1 MNKKNRITE
10 ILGIEY
16 PIIQGAMSWIT
27 NAELVA
33 AVSNAGG
40 LGMLGPHAGHNT
52 NPKSFEEIVDR
63 LRKEIHKV
71 KLLTDKPFAVPV
83 VLTNDLS
90 TIDKIADLL
99 IEEGVKAVLINGI
112 DNFDFEPL
120 VKKFK
125 VHDIKIIYRSLNP
138 SIENAT
144 YAEQLGVDILV
155 ATGFDEGG
163 TVPDKVI
170 GTFSIVPMISDAV
183 SIPVMAAG
191 GIADVRGVR
200 AAFAL
205 GAEGVFAGTV
215 FIATTENPAAENVKH
230 LLVDH
235 TASDLLLFRTN
246 PAYYRSIPTPYSQE
260 LLAMDERGQ
269 TRNEIA
275 DKMYSEQGLKVGML
289 DGNLEKG
296 YITVGNG
303 VSYIKSIRSVKEII
317 DDLMQDFKRLSTESK
332 QVVQERNNRSLTF

>member
-1 MNKKNRITE
+1 MNNRNRVSD
-10 ILGIEY
+10 ILGIKY
-16 PIIQGAMSWIT
+16 PIIQGAMSWVT
-27 NAELVA
+27 NAELIA
-33 AVSNAGG
+33 AVCNAGG
-40 LGMLGPHAGHNT
+40 LGILGPHAGQST
-52 NPKSFEEIVDR
+52 NPKSFDDVFAR
-63 LRKEIHKV
+63 LEKEIDKV

-83 VLTNDLS
+83 LISDLS
-90 TIDKIADLL
+90 TVNTIADLL
-99 IEEGVKAVLINGI
+99 IEKDVKAVLVNGV
-112 DNFDFEPL
+112 DNLDL
-120 VKKFK
+120 QGIIKKFK
-125 VHDIKIIYRSLNP
+125 AHDIKVIYRALNP
-138 SIENAT
+138 TIENAK
-144 YAEQLGVDILV
+144 YAEEAGADILV

-170 GTFSIVPMISDAV
+170 GTFSIVPMIADAV

-215 FIATTENPAAENVKH
+215 FIATRESPAAENVKH

-246 PAYYRSIPTPYSQE
+246 PAYYRSIPTPYSEE

-269 TRNEIA
+269 SRDEIA
-275 DKMYSEQGLKVGML
+275 NKMYGEQGLKVGML
-289 DGNLEKG
+289 DGDLERG

-303 VSYIKSIRSVKEII
+303 ISYIKSIRSVKEVIE
-317 DDLMQDFKRLSTESK
+317 DLMQDFK
-332 QVVQERNNRSLTF
+332 

>member
-1 MNKKNRITE
+1 MKVDNRVAKL
-10 ILGIEY
+10 LGIKY
-16 PIIQGAMSWIT
+16 PIIQGAMSWVT

-52 NPKSFEEIVDR
+52 NPNSFEEIVDR
-63 LRKEIHKV
+63 LRKEIRKV

-83 VLTNDLS
+83 VLSNDLS
-90 TIDKIADLL
+90 TIATIAELL
-99 IEEGVKAVLINGI
+99 IEEGVKVVLVNGI
-112 DNFDFEPL
+112 DNYDFEPL
-120 VKKFK
+120 IKRLKDN
-125 VHDIKIIYRSLNP
+125 HIKIVYRALNP
-138 SIENAT
+138 STEDAR
-144 YAEQLGVDILV
+144 YAEKIGVDILV

-163 TVPDKVI
+163 TVPDKII
-170 GTFSIVPMISDAV
+170 GTFSIIPMIADAV

-215 FIATTENPAAENVKH
+215 FIATTESPAAENVKQ
-230 LLVDH
+230 LLVEH
-235 TASDLLLFRTN
+235 TASDLLIFRTN
-246 PAYYRSIPTPYSQE
+246 PAYYRSIPTPYSRE

-269 TRNEIA
+269 TRDEIA
-275 DKMYSEQGLKVGML
+275 NKMYSEQGLKVGML
-289 DGNLEKG
+289 DGDLDNG

-303 VSYIKSIRSVKEII
+303 VSYVKDIRFVREVV
-317 DDLMQDFKRLSTESK
+317 DDLMQDFK
-332 QVVQERNNRSLTF
+332 